1 MAIPTLKWGRKWG
14 RGMPRTLEKLS
25 AVAVSKATKPGRL
38 SDGGGLYLN
47 VTP

>member
-1 MAIPTLKWGRKWG
+1 
-14 RGMPRTLEKLS
+14 MPRTLEKLS